1 MTGAAWPISTVH
13 LFLMRTGEAVG
24 ATLSLDAIM
33 LLFQHSRIRGG
44 VWRTVQR
51 NAKYRNTKYRATKYN
66 TAGETETVEWCLESS
81 SRSIAKK
88 GCFNCPAGPQSKCS
102 ETYPEYKCS

>member
-44 VWRTVQR
+44 
-51 NAKYRNTKYRATKYN
+51 
-66 TAGETETVEWCLESS
+66 CLENS
-81 SRSIAKK
+81 AKK
-88 GCFNCPAGPQSKCS
+88 CKIQKYKIQSNKIQHS
-102 ETYPEYKCS
+102 RRD